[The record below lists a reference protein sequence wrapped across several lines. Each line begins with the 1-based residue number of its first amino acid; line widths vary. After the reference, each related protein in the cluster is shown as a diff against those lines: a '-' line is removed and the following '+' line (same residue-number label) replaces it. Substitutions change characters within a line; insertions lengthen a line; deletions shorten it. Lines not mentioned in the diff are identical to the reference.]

1 VNDELARVR
10 ERLAQLR
17 AGLRAD
23 LQARLT
29 PAAAPA
35 GARAVT
41 FAPGDRV
48 FDLRTGQ
55 EGVVEHAYRENIV
68 RPTAGR

>member
-1 VNDELARVR
+1 MSDELARVR

-17 AGLRAD
+17 AGLRQSLD
-23 LQARLT
+23 ARVSS
-29 PAAAPA
+29 AAAPA
-35 GARAVT
+35 GARAGS

-55 EGVVEHAYRENIV
+55 EGIVEHAYRENIV
-68 RPTAGR
+68 RPTAER

>member
-1 VNDELARVR
+1 VSDELARVR

-23 LQARLT
+23 LDARLT
-29 PAAAPA
+29 SAAAPA
-35 GARAVT
+35 GARAAT

-48 FDLRTGQ
+48 FDLRSGQ

-68 RPTAGR
+68 RPTAER